1 MSTTTPTATSSA
13 STTRPTDPG
22 TPVIVPHVDRPLLG
36 EIVAAEPRPTFE
48 DPDRVILTVAVDE
61 RDTTIRALAQD
72 AEVPIA

>member
-1 MSTTTPTATSSA
+1 MSTSTPSPASS
-13 STTRPTDPG
+13 STTRPTEPG

-36 EIVAAEPRPTFE
+36 EIVAADPRPTFE
-48 DPDRVILTVAVDE
+48 DPDRVVITVAVDE